1 MRITMIGSGHV
12 GSEFLQAGPGYGG
25 SCCLKDTL
33 SLLKTSRGCVLENV
47 EYRDGPY
54 EAMEGA
60 DAVAIL
66 ADSVYN
72 PAEVVA
78 AGVSYTSVGR

>member
-1 MRITMIGSGHV
+1 MRITIIGSGDV

-25 SCCLKDTL
+25 SCCPKDTL
-33 SLLKTSRGCVLENV
+33 SLLKTSRDYVLEKV

-66 ADSVYN
+66 TDSVYN
-72 PAEVVA
+72 PAEVAA
-78 AGVSYTSVGR
+78 AGFSYTSVAR

>member
-25 SCCLKDTL
+25 SCFPEDTL
-33 SLLKTSRGCVLENV
+33 ALLKTSRDYVLENV

-54 EAMEGA
+54 EAMKGP

-66 ADSVYN
+66 TDNVCN
-72 PAEVVA
+72 PAEVTAV
-78 AGVSYTSVGR
+78 GVSYTSVGR